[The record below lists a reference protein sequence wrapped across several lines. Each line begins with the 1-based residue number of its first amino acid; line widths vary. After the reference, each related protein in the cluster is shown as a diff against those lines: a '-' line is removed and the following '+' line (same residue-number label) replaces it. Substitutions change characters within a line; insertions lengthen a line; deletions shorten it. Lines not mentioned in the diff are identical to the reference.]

1 MTDLTNF
8 VITKEAEQYLAD
20 LLSKQEDKTTGIRIF
35 ITAPGTPHAE
45 TCLTYCAPNEAKDD
59 DLTLSLTSF
68 TVFIDAISIPFL
80 ADAIIDYVVD
90 RLGGQL
96 TIKAPN
102 AKLASIDEN
111 SSLGD
116 KINYFLQ
123 TEINPNLASHGGQVA
138 LIDIVENNI
147 AILRF
152 GGGCQGC
159 GMVDVTLKDGVE
171 KTLRERIPELAG
183 VRDVTDHTNR
193 ENAYY

>member
-1 MTDLTNF
+1 MTDL

-20 LLSKQEDKTTGIRIF
+20 LLSKQEDKNTGIRIF
-35 ITAPGTPHAE
+35 ITAPGTSQAE
-45 TCLTYCAPNEAKDD
+45 TCLTYCKPDEAKADD
-59 DLTLSLTSF
+59 TIMQLTEF
-68 TVFIDAISIPFL
+68 TVWLDNVSMPFL
-80 ADAIIDYVVD
+80 SDAVIDYVVD

-102 AKLASIDEN
+102 AKLPNLDEN
-111 SSLGD
+111 SSLGE
-116 KINYFLQ
+116 KVNYFIQ
-123 TEINPNLASHGGQVA
+123 TEINPNLASHGGQVS

-147 AILRF
+147 AVLRF

-171 KTLRERIPELAG
+171 KTLCERIPELAG
-183 VRDVTDHTNR
+183 VRDVTDHANR